1 MWKNLPGAL
10 QAGKINL
17 LENKKENFVRKNR
30 EFNFS
35 GVQKKVDN

>member
-17 LENKKENFVRKNR
+17 LENKKRKLC
-30 EFNFS
+30 
-35 GVQKKVDN
+35 QKKQGI